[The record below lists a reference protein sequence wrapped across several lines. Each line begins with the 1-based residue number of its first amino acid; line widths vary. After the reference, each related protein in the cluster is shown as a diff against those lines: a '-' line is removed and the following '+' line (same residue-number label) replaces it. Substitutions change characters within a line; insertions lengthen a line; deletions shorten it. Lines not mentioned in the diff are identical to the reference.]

1 MPTITRIS
9 EVPRK
14 PGRYLVEVDGQ
25 PVGTVSAD
33 IIGAEKLFV
42 GAVLGE
48 VQLGALQE
56 AAADVTT
63 YDRALSLL
71 AFRSR
76 SARELRRRL
85 VQKGEV
91 AERVDRTIERLTT
104 AGLLDDAEYARQVAR
119 SKLLG
124 QGASKRRL
132 AQELFRRGVARQVA
146 DDAIGDVIEDESVD
160 EETVVKGLVRKKL
173 RSLSDED
180 PVAQRRRL
188 YGFLARR
195 GYSSDVIRRAL
206 QAVLNERSGDS
217 ATGGDDGDV
226 SAADADESR
235 GVD

>member
-1 MPTITRIS
+1 MPTVTRIS

-25 PVGTVSAD
+25 PFGTVSAD
-33 IIGAEKLFV
+33 IIGAAKLFV
-42 GAVLGE
+42 GAVLAE
-48 VQLGALQE
+48 MQLGVLQE

-132 AQELFRRGVARQVA
+132 AQELFKRGVARQVA
-146 DDAIGDVIEDESVD
+146 DEAIGDVIEDESVD
-160 EETVVKGLVRKKL
+160 EEMVVKGLVRKKL
-173 RSLSDED
+173 RSLLDED

-206 QAVLNERSGDS
+206 QTVLHERSGDS
-217 ATGGDDGDV
+217 AEGGGDGDD
-226 SAADADESR
+226 SAADSDESR

>member
-1 MPTITRIS
+1 MPTVTRIS

-14 PGRYLVEVDGQ
+14 PGRYLLEVDGQ
-25 PVGTVSAD
+25 PFGTVSAD
-33 IIGAEKLFV
+33 IIGSEKLFV
-42 GAVLGE
+42 GAALGE
-48 VQLGALQE
+48 AQLVALQE
-56 AAADVTT
+56 AAADVSTF
-63 YDRALSLL
+63 DRALGLL

-104 AGLLDDAEYARQVAR
+104 AGLLDDAEYARQLAR

-132 AQELFRRGVARQVA
+132 AQELFKRGVARQVA
-146 DDAIGDVIEDESVD
+146 DEAISDVIEDESID
-160 EETVVKGLVRKKL
+160 EETVVASLVRKKL

-206 QAVLNERSGDS
+206 QAELHDRSSESKHAEAD
-217 ATGGDDGDV
+217 GDD
-226 SAADADESR
+226 SAADSMESR

>member
-1 MPTITRIS
+1 VPTVTRIS

-14 PGRYLVEVDGQ
+14 PGRYLVEVDGH
-25 PVGTVSAD
+25 PFATVSAE

-48 VQLGALQE
+48 VQLDALQE

-132 AQELFRRGVARQVA
+132 AQELFKRGVAREVA
-146 DDAIGDVIEDESVD
+146 DEAIGDVIEDESVD
-160 EETVVKGLVRKKL
+160 EQTVVEGLVRKKL

-180 PVAQRRRL
+180 PVARRRRL

-206 QAVLNERSGDS
+206 QTVLHERSGDS
-217 ATGGDDGDV
+217 ANGGDYGDD
-226 SAADADESR
+226 SAADSDGSSR
-235 GVD
+235 VD